1 MTSSCV
7 YYHRFGSAPRFQLF
21 PGLKRGLVT
30 ALECFR
36 EPERKLHWL
45 LTKPLNSGWRE
56 ARTLIN
62 SHGTATLHMEMA
74 PIRPTHD
81 KFLKKTKRKSFNG
94 VSEVRDATD
103 GRGNCNHVIST
114 LFNHGASLNYTS
126 LVGRFKRQQRG
137 PSD

>member
-7 YYHRFGSAPRFQLF
+7 YYHFCTAPCFLLF
-21 PGLKRGLVT
+21 PGLKRGLVA

-36 EPERKLHWL
+36 EPERKMHWL

-56 ARTLIN
+56 TQILIN
-62 SHGTATLHMEMA
+62 SHGMAILHMEMA
-74 PIRPTHD
+74 PIRPPHD

-94 VSEVRDATD
+94 VGEVRNATGGGGD
-103 GRGNCNHVIST
+103 CNHVISS
-114 LFNHGASLNYTS
+114 LFNHAASLNFRS
-126 LVGRFKRQQRG
+126 LIAGFKRHKRG